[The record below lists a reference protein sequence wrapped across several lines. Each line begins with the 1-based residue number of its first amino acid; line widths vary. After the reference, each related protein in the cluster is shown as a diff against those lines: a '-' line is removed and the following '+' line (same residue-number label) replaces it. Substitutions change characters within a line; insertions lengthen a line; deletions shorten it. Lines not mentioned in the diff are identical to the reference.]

1 MKKLLI
7 LFLCTS
13 LLWACNDDNKSTEI
27 KNASEHADHKAD
39 SSHQQKTGEH
49 ALALNNGKKW
59 DGDESTNQNVEALKS
74 IITPFGQKENRT
86 MEDYSVLAADLQA
99 GLDKMVKECRMKGAD
114 HDALHLW
121 LEPLMKDVADLKN
134 SKTENEAAS
143 LFTKIN
149 EQVNIYNSYFE

>member
-27 KNASEHADHKAD
+27 KNASEHAEHDAD

-134 SKTENEAAS
+134 SKTVNEAAG